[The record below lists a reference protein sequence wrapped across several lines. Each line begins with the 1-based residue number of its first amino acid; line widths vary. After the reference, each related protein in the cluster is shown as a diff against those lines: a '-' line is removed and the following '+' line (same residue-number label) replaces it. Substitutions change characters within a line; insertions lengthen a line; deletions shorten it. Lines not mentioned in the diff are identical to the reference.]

1 MPNKII
7 ISIGSNIDKEINLP
21 LAVQLLA
28 AQCDLIGASAVYET
42 IPVGLINQA
51 NFFNAA
57 VLVETALDAAQFKQ
71 SVLIPIEEQLN
82 RVRSDN
88 KNAPRTIDLDISLFN
103 DEIKDIDQK
112 HRVPDPDLLKFPH
125 VAVPIADI
133 VPDMMHP
140 ETAEPLKSI
149 ASRLLQKTDQAV
161 MWPRPDIQL
170 IAQSPLNRPPQVL

>member
-1 MPNKII
+1 MINRII

-28 AQCDLIGASAVYET
+28 EQCDLISASAVYET
-42 IPVGLINQA
+42 IPVGLIDQA

-57 VLVETALDAAQFKQ
+57 VLVETPLDAVQFKEQ
-71 SVLIPIEEQLN
+71 VLVPIEQKLN
-82 RVRSDN
+82 RVRTND

-112 HRVPDPDLLKFPH
+112 HHVPDPDLLKFPH

-133 VPDMMHP
+133 VPNMPHP
-140 ETAEPLKSI
+140 ETAEPMTDI
-149 ASRLLQKTDQAV
+149 AARLMKQLDEDV
-161 MWPRPDIQL
+161 LWERPDIRL
-170 IAQSPLNRPPQVL
+170 AHLLGG